1 MLHRFQQKYTN
12 WILHSVPQSQ
22 DIQHPQPTQCNAIRY
37 AERHPYSNAQG
48 SDFSLIAPDSNA
60 QGQFKQDKNENRKQ
74 RKPRNATTN
83 KTKKHIRNTQQNK
96 METRIENKTQKT
108 KHITHTIRAP
118 GYSWVSPGYCW
129 VFLRAPGCLLDA
141 PGCCWV
147 LLGAAGCC
155 WVLMCA
161 LCALEVPTGSS
172 WVLLGASSVPPG
184 CLLEV
189 SLVIP

>member
-48 SDFSLIAPDSNA
+48 SDFNLIAPDSNA

-155 WVLMCA
+155 WVLM
-161 LCALEVPTGSS
+161 PTESS
-172 WVLLGASSVPPG
+172 WVPPW
-184 CLLEV
+184 CLLAV
-189 SLVIP
+189 SWKHPGRFHRCLDASCK